1 MVATSDHSDRIPW
14 VILESAGPASRC
26 ERSLAPTVPGLSR
39 EHGDAF
45 MACYNGKRSLP
56 EE

>member
-1 MVATSDHSDRIPW
+1 MVATSDRPDGIPW
-14 VILESAGPASRC
+14 VLLESAGPAPRC
-26 ERSLAPTVPGLSR
+26 ERSLAHTVPGLSR